1 MGELSTTDMY
11 IFAGIIIILLIQ
23 GMWIFNDAGKRG
35 QNKWLWGIFGLLN
48 TPSNLIVY
56 LIVTRVL
63 LKTKSCPYCN
73 KNITKE
79 AIYCHYCGNQVED

>member
-1 MGELSTTDMY
+1 MGELSTAEMY
-11 IFAGIIIILLIQ
+11 LFAGIIVVLLIQ

-48 TPSNLIVY
+48 TPSNLVVY

-63 LKTKSCPYCN
+63 LKSKTCPYCH
-73 KNITKE
+73 KNIKKE
-79 AIYCHYCGNQVED
+79 SVYCHYCGEQVEN